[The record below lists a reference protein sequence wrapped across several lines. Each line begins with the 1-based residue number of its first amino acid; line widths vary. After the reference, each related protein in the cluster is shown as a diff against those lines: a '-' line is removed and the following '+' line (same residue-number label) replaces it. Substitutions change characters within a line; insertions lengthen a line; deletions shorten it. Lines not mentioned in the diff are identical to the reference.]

1 MNLVLQTCHERV
13 FSAVRTYCHAPT
25 RSLTVQLLL
34 SAQDGVEL
42 VPLGLYVVRGD
53 NVALVGLVDVTA
65 DKAIDFSTL
74 RAAPLK
80 PVVH

>member
-1 MNLVLQTCHERV
+1 
-13 FSAVRTYCHAPT
+13 
-25 RSLTVQLLL
+25 
-34 SAQDGVEL
+34 
-42 VPLGLYVVRGD
+42 LGLYVVRGD